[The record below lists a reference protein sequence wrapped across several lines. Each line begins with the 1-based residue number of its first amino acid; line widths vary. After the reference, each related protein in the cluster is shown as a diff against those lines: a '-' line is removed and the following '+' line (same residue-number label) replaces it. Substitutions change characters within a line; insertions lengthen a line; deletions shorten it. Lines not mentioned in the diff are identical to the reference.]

1 MTRRSRLQWW
11 RIIRDL
17 IVSIVVAVIV
27 VSAVDLLISIFG
39 SPF

>member
-17 IVSIVVAVIV
+17 IVSIVVAVMV